1 MFNTILFIFFLAFAA
16 TVLFA
21 VYRATIYKDLKK
33 NQALVNPE
41 PELVPVTAEMLGVP
55 NDLLNFVVL
64 SQGGNFT
71 VNQVFKAMRQ
81 VGKVFSKKNVAVML
95 RKLMRQKVIRRTGSA
110 FQLRP
115 SLLRLG

>member
-1 MFNTILFIFFLAFAA
+1 MFNFILIIFFAAFVAA
-16 TVLFA
+16 FLFA
-21 VYRATIYKDLKK
+21 VYGATVYKDKK
-33 NQALVNPE
+33 NRAMVNPK

-55 NDLLNFVVL
+55 GDLLNFVAL

-71 VNQVFKAMRQ
+71 VNQAFKAMRQ

-95 RKLMRQKVIRRTGSA
+95 RKLARQKVIRRAGSA